1 MPTIYSEGYS
11 AIWEMWAKWNH
22 SVSPRTERKLL
33 DAFLVVPRRNPRTLL
48 AGSYEL
54 HGIGDSDSVHW

>member
-1 MPTIYSEGYS
+1 MMGSTL
-11 AIWEMWAKWNH
+11 
-22 SVSPRTERKLL
+22 ERKLL
-33 DAFLVVPRRNPRTLL
+33 DAFLVVPRRNLRTLL